1 MENPGYPY
9 SRLSG
14 RGDSFRGSLIVAS
27 NREPYSHRESGS
39 GLILEMSAGGLVKE
53 ERYSRYGPAEHATR
67 VKQ

>member
-1 MENPGYPY
+1 MEEPSRSF

-27 NREPYSHRESGS
+27 NREPYSHRKTGS
-39 GLILEMSAGGLVKE
+39 DLELQMSAGGLVKE